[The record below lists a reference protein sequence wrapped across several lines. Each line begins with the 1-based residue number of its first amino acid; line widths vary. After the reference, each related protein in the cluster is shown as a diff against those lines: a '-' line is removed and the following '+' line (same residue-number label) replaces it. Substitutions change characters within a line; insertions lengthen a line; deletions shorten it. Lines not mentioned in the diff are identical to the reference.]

1 MNPTP
6 IRRKLGLNPL
16 PESLGCTESMAD
28 PDVGDG
34 DPKELVLC
42 FDGTGYKF
50 TGDESDSNVL
60 KVYRVS

>member
-1 MNPTP
+1 MNSTS
-6 IRRKLGLNPL
+6 IRRRPGLNPL
-16 PESLGCTESMAD
+16 PESLGPERMAD
-28 PDVGDG
+28 PDAGDG